1 VGHVPR
7 NCGFGRW
14 SLAIQTEQTTRR
26 TRATRS
32 WVALLPTVFLSFLFF
47 FKSPASHAGVPIAV
61 IVHEQVPVNDL
72 SLPELR
78 EIFRGERRFWAR
90 ELTITL
96 LTPPRGTREREVLLK
111 KIYQQRS
118 ESQVQ
123 HYWVNKLFDNNDNA
137 QAFPKITGSHEMSA
151 SLVRT
156 LPGAIALVPANRI
169 PKGVK
174 VLLIDGKKPG
184 EAGYPLYS
192 SG

>member
-1 VGHVPR
+1 M
-7 NCGFGRW
+7 
-14 SLAIQTEQTTRR
+14 
-26 TRATRS
+26 
-32 WVALLPTVFLSFLFF
+32 
-47 FKSPASHAGVPIAV
+47 
-61 IVHEQVPVNDL
+61 IVHKQVPVNDL

-78 EIFRGERRFWAR
+78 EIFLGERRFWAR

-123 HYWVNKLFDNNDNA
+123 HYWVNKLFDDNAA
-137 QAFPKITGSHEMSA
+137 QAFPKITDSHEMSA

-156 LPGAIALVPANRI
+156 IPGAIALVPANRI

-184 EAGYPLYS
+184 EAGYPLHS

>member
-1 VGHVPR
+1 M
-7 NCGFGRW
+7 
-14 SLAIQTEQTTRR
+14 SLA
-26 TRATRS
+26 
-32 WVALLPTVFLSFLFF
+32 
-47 FKSPASHAGVPIAV
+47 
-61 IVHEQVPVNDL
+61 
-72 SLPELR
+72 ELR
-78 EIFRGERRFWAR
+78 QIFLGERRFWAR

-118 ESQVQ
+118 EAQVQ
-123 HYWVNKLFDNNDNA
+123 HYWVNKLFDDDDDDDA
-137 QAFPKITGSHEMSA
+137 LAFPKITDSHQMSA

-156 LPGAIALVPANRI
+156 IPGAIALVPANRI

-184 EAGYPLYS
+184 EAGYPLIS